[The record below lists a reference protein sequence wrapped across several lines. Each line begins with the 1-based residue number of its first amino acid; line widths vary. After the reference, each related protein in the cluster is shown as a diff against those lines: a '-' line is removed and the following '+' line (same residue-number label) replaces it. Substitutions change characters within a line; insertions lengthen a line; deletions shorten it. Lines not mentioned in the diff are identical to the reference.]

1 MGSCTLLMLVM
12 GLCLAVDYAHCML
25 ASVPTKVPLRVLNFI
40 GEGTIP
46 YAEAWK
52 WQQKLLDHHVS
63 LQEEGGGAPS
73 CPNPI
78 AGSVLIVEH
87 DPVYTLGTATT
98 EGSGP
103 FEPSSAALPFES
115 FEVERAGEATY
126 HGPGQLVVYPI
137 LDLAYFG
144 KDINT
149 YLRRME
155 QVVIDSVLESMATCH
170 RDGDRRGDGEAVMV
184 GRMEGLTGVWAGNLK
199 VAAMGIKLRRW
210 VTMHGVSVNVDPD
223 MRYFQN
229 IVPCGIRDA
238 DKGVA
243 SLRGLG
249 VDQCSVQQYCDVYCR
264 HFVALFGAEVAEALD
279 PAAARAFLEEL

>member
-1 MGSCTLLMLVM
+1 L
-12 GLCLAVDYAHCML
+12 
-25 ASVPTKVPLRVLNFI
+25 LNFI

-63 LQEEGGGAPS
+63 LQEGGGEMPS
-73 CPNPI
+73 SPNPT

-103 FEPSSAALPFES
+103 FQPSSAALSFEK

-137 LDLAYFG
+137 LDLAYFS

-155 QVVIDSVLESMATCH
+155 QVVIDSVLESIATCKASSASNNE
-170 RDGDRRGDGEAVMV
+170 RGGGCGSSSNNIYMDGDRRDGDAVVV

-229 IVPCGIRDA
+229 IVPCGVRDA
-238 DKGVA
+238 DKGVT

-249 VDQCSVQQYCDVYCR
+249 LGVDRCSVQQYCDVYCR
-264 HFVALFGAEVAEALD
+264 HFVGHFGAEFVEALD
-279 PAAARAFLEEL
+279 PVASRAFLEKL